1 MDRWMKSISCIFLI
15 SVVLWGCGDG
25 GTKAQE
31 PSAVNAAAGT
41 EIEVMKDG
49 SIVETINEE
58 FGEEYYDEMNLRD
71 ILLAEVE
78 SFNEG
83 QEGEGVIVD
92 RFENTD
98 GRLTVRIKYPS
109 ADVYTAYNTDSY
121 NHKTLFCGTI
131 AEAQDKGYNFD
142 ISLTD
147 AKGEKTIG
155 KEDILGMGSSQILI
169 AEFPSRVKVT
179 GKILYVGE
187 NVAVSGKSQAD
198 MQSDENGEASGRYYV
213 IYK

>member
-1 MDRWMKSISCIFLI
+1 MDRWMKSILCILLI
-15 SVVLWGCGDG
+15 SAFLCGCGEG
-25 GTKAQE
+25 GTEAQE
-31 PSAVNAAAGT
+31 PSAVNAASGT

-78 SFNEG
+78 SFNDG
-83 QEGEGVIVD
+83 QEGESVIVD

-98 GRLTVRIKYPS
+98 GRLTVRVKYPS
-109 ADVYTAYNTDSY
+109 ADVYTAYNTDAY

-131 AEAQDKGYNFD
+131 AEALDKGYNFD

-179 GKILYVGE
+179 GRILYVGE

-198 MQSDENGEASGRYYV
+198 MQSDENGESLGRYYV